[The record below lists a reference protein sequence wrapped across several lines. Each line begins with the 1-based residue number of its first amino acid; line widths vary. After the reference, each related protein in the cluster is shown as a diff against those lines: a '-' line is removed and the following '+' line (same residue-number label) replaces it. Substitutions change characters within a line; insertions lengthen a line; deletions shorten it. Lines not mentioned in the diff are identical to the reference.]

1 MPDEIVKPAA
11 FKESAVHEISDWIIE
26 SSLNGIGADM
36 LIKGFCERLNAAG
49 LPMDR
54 CSVAMSFLHPM
65 FRAFSVNWSTDR
77 GVQRNRFP
85 HAGAQTDAWKKSPF
99 KAMLDSD
106 DHDIRLRIKDGEGMR
121 FSVIPELKERGFTD
135 YYTTITSF
143 TWPQSKARS
152 FLDGSMSSWAT
163 KHPDGFDDSHIEAL
177 RRLIPRLGL
186 GLKIYAREATTH
198 NVVSAYLGNHA
209 GSRVLDGQFKLGDG
223 DEINAAIWFSDLRGS
238 TEAAD
243 RMPAELFL
251 TRLNRYFQCTAGAV
265 MDHGGEVLRFIG
277 DAVLAI
283 FPISGPGGAER
294 AARMAISA
302 ARDAIRRIEEDNKKP
317 PDDDPEPLDFGL
329 GLHMGDVYYGNIGV
343 VDRVEF
349 SVIGHTA
356 NEAARLQDLTKEL
369 HRTVIVSD
377 SFASVATEDWEA
389 MGSYQLRG
397 VAEPQP
403 IYAMKIEGD

>member
-1 MPDEIVKPAA
+1 MPDEIVKPADFEDA
-11 FKESAVHEISDWIIE
+11 TVHKISDWIIE
-26 SSLNGIGADM
+26 SSLNGIGADR
-36 LIKGFCERLNAAG
+36 LIKGFCERLNEGG
-49 LPMDR
+49 LPLDR

-65 FRAFSVNWSTDR
+65 FQAFSVNWSTDQ

-85 HAGAQTDAWKKSPF
+85 HAGAQTDAWNRSPF
-99 KAMLDSD
+99 KAMLDSNERE
-106 DHDIRLRIKDGEGMR
+106 IRVRIKDGEGLNR
-121 FSVIPELKERGFTD
+121 FGVVGDLKERGFTD
-135 YYTTITSF
+135 YYTTITAF

-152 FLDGSMSSWAT
+152 YLDGSMSSWST
-163 KHPDGFDDSHIEAL
+163 KHPDGFSETHIDAL

-251 TRLNRYFQCTAGAV
+251 IRLNRYFQCTAGAV

-283 FPISGPGGAER
+283 FPISGPGGGER

-302 ARDAIRRIEEDNKKP
+302 ARDAIRRIEEENRNP
-317 PDDDPEPLDFGL
+317 PE
-329 GLHMGDVYYGNIGV
+329 NST
-343 VDRVEF
+343 R
-349 SVIGHTA
+349 S
-356 NEAARLQDLTKEL
+356 
-369 HRTVIVSD
+369 
-377 SFASVATEDWEA
+377 AT
-389 MGSYQLRG
+389 
-397 VAEPQP
+397 P
-403 IYAMKIEGD
+403 ILP